1 MKFLM
6 FALPVLL
13 GAADRTVEW
22 SKVPKSLIEG
32 RKMEVMLRGAAGSVQ
47 GRALSVQPDG
57 LRIDVEKLL
66 YGTSV
71 CSLGTCTIP
80 SNNILALQWSRR
92 RIRGRI
98 IGTAIGSAI
107 SVLAVVGTIYTSEG
121 GDIGPQL
128 TAISVSAVAAGYGIG
143 WMADRGD
150 YTTIYIQ
157 RK

>member
-1 MKFLM
+1 
-6 FALPVLL
+6 
-13 GAADRTVEW
+13 
-22 SKVPKSLIEG
+22 
-32 RKMEVMLRGAAGSVQ
+32 MEVMLRGAAGSVQ

-66 YGTSV
+66 DWDFGLQFGEVYDSV
-71 CSLGTCTIP
+71 QQYTCSAMEQAAHSWTHHWNGHRFGDQRT
-80 SNNILALQWSRR
+80 RR
-92 RIRGRI
+92 WWGPF
-98 IGTAIGSAI
+98 
-107 SVLAVVGTIYTSEG
+107 LPSEG
-121 GDIGPQL
+121 GDIGAQL